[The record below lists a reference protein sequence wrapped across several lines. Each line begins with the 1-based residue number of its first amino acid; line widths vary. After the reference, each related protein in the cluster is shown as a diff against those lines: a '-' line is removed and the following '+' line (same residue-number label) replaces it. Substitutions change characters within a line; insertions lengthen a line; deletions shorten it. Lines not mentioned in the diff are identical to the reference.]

1 MLKVTKVF
9 TRKKYQ
15 DYVPCSFAYKL
26 VCVNDKFSKPIFV
39 YRGKNSAYKFIE
51 AILREY
57 EFCKKVMKKHS
68 NKNLIMTEEEE
79 QFQSSNTCWIREKLI
94 NHEKV
99 RDHRHITGKF
109 RGAAHW
115 SCNSIIWF
123 KKFRAF
129 KTKRC
134 LSI

>member
-9 TRKKYQ
+9 TRKKYH
-15 DYVPCSFAYKL
+15 DHVPCSFAYKL

-79 QFQSSNTCWIREKLI
+79 KFQSSNTCWIREKLI
-94 NHEKV
+94 
-99 RDHRHITGKF
+99 DD
-109 RGAAHW
+109 
-115 SCNSIIWF
+115 
-123 KKFRAF
+123 
-129 KTKRC
+129 
-134 LSI
+134 